1 MVRRMIG
8 YEERSLAMN
17 PAPDGT
23 ATTPT
28 TFSSP
33 VTDATVRTDPAPP
46 APRRRWFR
54 RKLIMIPLVL
64 LVIAG
69 VIGGYA
75 GWRIY
80 DSFSTINQISTPP
93 PVISGSSLGGDSSV
107 SVDTAPALAAVQ
119 TYEAI
124 SNQAAATDPTEPAND
139 IAAAITPT
147 ESAGESTRE
156 SDVAVVSTTESAEPT
171 EIVPSEPA
179 ATTGSNQSGDPEP
192 TTQATEVPVIPQITT
207 EPLPEFGEDELNIL
221 LMGVDA
227 NDGGAID
234 VDVRPDALAVLHLD
248 RSDGSCRMLQI
259 PRDTRVELPGYGLSK
274 INHALAVGG
283 VPYQTQVVEQYLG
296 IELDHYGLIDFGGV
310 IKIVDEVGGVE
321 VDNPVAFT
329 SLGFDFPVGIQTLDG
344 DQALAYARFRGDE
357 QGDFGRISR
366 QQEVL
371 RALLRKVSPGDLVG
385 MIPQMLPLLVDHLK
399 TDLSP
404 IDLADLAR
412 TYGASCTYETLETST
427 LQGTTGTFFDPLL
440 QLDLSYVI
448 IDPEELADK
457 KEWLLGDENP

>member
-1 MVRRMIG
+1 MI
-8 YEERSLAMN
+8 
-17 PAPDGT
+17 PASDGT

-28 TFSSP
+28 TGNGP
-33 VTDATVRTDPAPP
+33 IADTNARAGDAMP
-46 APRRRWFR
+46 APRRPWFR
-54 RKLIMIPLVL
+54 RKLIMIPLVFM
-64 LVIAG
+64 VIVGA
-69 VIGGYA
+69 VGGYA
-75 GWRIY
+75 GWKIY

-93 PVISGSSLGGDSSV
+93 PVVSGTSLGGDSSV
-107 SVDTAPALAAVQ
+107 SVDTAPAQAAVQ
-119 TYEAI
+119 TYEANQ
-124 SNQAAATDPTEPAND
+124 NQAASADPTQPAND
-139 IAAAITPT
+139 IASAITPT
-147 ESAGESTRE
+147 PTQTPIEPTPEP
-156 SDVAVVSTTESAEPT
+156 DVALVSTSEPDEVNQPTDIALLEPT
-171 EIVPSEPA
+171 
-179 ATTGSNQSGDPEP
+179 ATSGSNQSESPAP
-192 TTQATEVPVIPQITT
+192 TTEANDLPVIPQITT

-283 VPYQTQVVEQYLG
+283 IPYQTQVVEQYLG
-296 IELDHYGLIDFGGV
+296 IELDHFGLIDFGGV

-357 QGDFGRISR
+357 EGDFGRISR

-385 MIPQMLPLLVDHLK
+385 MITQMLPLLVDHLK

-412 TYGASCTYETLETST
+412 TYGSSCTYETLETST
-427 LQGTTGTFFDPLL
+427 LQGTTGTFFDPLV
-440 QLDLSYVI
+440 QLELSYVI
-448 IDPEELADK
+448 IDPDELAEK
-457 KEWLLGDENP
+457 KEWLLGDDNP